1 MTAGV
6 ITAFLLMFFFFVLLL
21 HDLDRRLKGLENGGS
36 KIVQLQA
43 ENMIKEAVVY
53 KIYSLLKGEM
63 NGRP

>member
-53 KIYSLLKGEM
+53 KI
-63 NGRP
+63 